1 MEKLMALD
9 VGDRTIGVAL
19 SDGLGITAQGL
30 KTIKRKSLQEDLEEL
45 KNIIDGNQVKKL
57 IVGMPKNMDG
67 SMGKQA
73 DKIVGFVNFIKKR
86 IAIDIEYWDERLTS
100 KFAEGMMIEGDL
112 KRKERKEKI
121 DKMAAQAI
129 LQNYMDSK

>member
-1 MEKLMALD
+1 VEKLMALD

-45 KNIIDGNQVKKL
+45 KNIIDGNQVKKM

-86 IAIDIEYWDERLTS
+86 VAIDIEYWDERLTS

>member
-1 MEKLMALD
+1 MALD